1 MKNDIQLYLSFKD
14 IPIPEDKIITFIT
27 DGKGAFIIRFCD
39 SSISDYFP
47 DGCIN
52 EKSIAPLEP
61 IFNNKS
67 LNIYIPE
74 EYTKVQFSN
83 ISSDDISI
91 KQLKSIDGMSNTFIL
106 GKEFI
111 PSNNC
116 DLLRC
121 SEYTTDLFDFS
132 LPKEQ
137 YVNYALCRDSL
148 QMLIKE
154 ERSIQDT
161 GTDKITDYF
170 TFDSFEDFMGI
181 MDIIKRKYA
190 INYITLCGFNDICLD
205 TFNFIEVHTIISR
218 YVEIRVELR
227 LGYKKRD
234 KVVE

>member
-1 MKNDIQLYLSFKD
+1 MKNNVQLYLSFKD
-14 IPIPEDKIITFIT
+14 IHIPEDKIITFIT
-27 DGKGAFIIRFCD
+27 DDKGTFIIRFCD
-39 SSISDYFP
+39 SSISDDFP

-52 EKSIAPLEP
+52 EKSIVPLEP
-61 IFNNKS
+61 I

-91 KQLKSIDGMSNTFIL
+91 KQLKSIDSLSNTFIL
-106 GKEFI
+106 GKEFN

-121 SEYTTDLFDFS
+121 GKYTQLFDFS

-137 YVNYALCRDSL
+137 YVNYTLCRDSL

-161 GTDKITDYF
+161 ETDMITDYY

-227 LGYKKRD
+227 LGYKKRK
-234 KVVE
+234 KVGE